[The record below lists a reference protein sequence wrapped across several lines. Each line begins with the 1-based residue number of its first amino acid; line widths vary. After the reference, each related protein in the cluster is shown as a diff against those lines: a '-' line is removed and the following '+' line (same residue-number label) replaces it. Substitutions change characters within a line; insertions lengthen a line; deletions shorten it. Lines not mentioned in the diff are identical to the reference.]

1 MKPEEKFNGRKVALN
16 LTMYKQLGFYQ
27 LLDPNGPKIY
37 GYHIYSTVLKTFLI
51 AVQFISI
58 FGALGFFIEMNDTVG
73 ADNKKTSS
81 FEIIVILTN
90 CTLSSLKM
98 YTLLSNADVI
108 WNMFDI
114 TCINFLQ
121 CVQNSEIIT
130 KKLVKR
136 CVRSTKIT
144 SLIAYSFFGGMI
156 LWIMGPWFIANEKH
170 SDPLNNIV
178 SRRHENIINI
188 KFPVTVKIYNQY
200 FFAFYIMEIAIGFC
214 IVYGSILVDAFLM
227 SFCWII
233 SAQYQSVTSAY
244 KAFGHDLKSLNS
256 ELDPI
261 LRLNKFERINNRQVE
276 KNF

>member
-58 FGALGFFIEMNDTVG
+58 FGVLGFFIEMNDTVG

-136 CVRSTKIT
+136 CVQSTIIT

-156 LWIMGPWFIANEKH
+156 LWIMGPWFIANETH

-261 LRLNKFERINNRQVE
+261 LRLNKFERIINRQVE